1 MRKKGAKEE
10 EKGANRLKMGKKI
23 LVVDDSALMRKV
35 ACDIIKTDGR
45 YDEPDRCRDGEEAW
59 TYVTKNRYDAI
70 VLDVNMPKLDGIS
83 FLRRLKS
90 ENRKEHVM
98 MFSTTTG
105 EGTRQTIE
113 ALELGAMEFIKKPD
127 NLSDFSTED
136 FAKHFL
142 NLLAVVSGAGS
153 ALSPGTARDLQE
165 RSKPDQGSRI
175 VLRPSIRVNGEKLV
189 AIASSTGGP
198 KALHTLIPMLPEKLN
213 APVIVVQ
220 HMPMG
225 FTKSLAD
232 RLNELSRVEVK
243 EAEEGD
249 LLEKGHV
256 YIAPGD
262 RHLKVAKSGSHTRI
276 YFSME
281 PKREGVRP
289 CANYMFETIA
299 DTAFEMICCVVLT
312 GMGADGTAGI
322 KALEKNKKIHII
334 AQDEAT
340 CAVYGMPRAIA
351 NTGLVNEVLP
361 LERIAGAITKEVGL
375 LG

>member
-1 MRKKGAKEE
+1 
-10 EKGANRLKMGKKI
+10 
-23 LVVDDSALMRKV
+23 
-35 ACDIIKTDGR
+35 
-45 YDEPDRCRDGEEAW
+45 
-59 TYVTKNRYDAI
+59 
-70 VLDVNMPKLDGIS
+70 
-83 FLRRLKS
+83 
-90 ENRKEHVM
+90 
-98 MFSTTTG
+98 
-105 EGTRQTIE
+105 
-113 ALELGAMEFIKKPD
+113 
-127 NLSDFSTED
+127 
-136 FAKHFL
+136 
-142 NLLAVVSGAGS
+142 
-153 ALSPGTARDLQE
+153 
-165 RSKPDQGSRI
+165 
-175 VLRPSIRVNGEKLV
+175 
-189 AIASSTGGP
+189 
-198 KALHTLIPMLPEKLN
+198 LN
-213 APVIVVQ
+213 APVVVVQ

-232 RLNELSRVEVK
+232 RLNELSSLTVK

-262 RHLKVAKSGSHTRI
+262 KHLKVAKSGSHTRI

-299 DTAFEMICCVVLT
+299 GTAFEKVCCVVLT

-322 KALEKNKKIHII
+322 KELEKSKQIHII

>member
-1 MRKKGAKEE
+1 
-10 EKGANRLKMGKKI
+10 MGKKI

-35 ACDIIKTDGR
+35 ACDIIKSDGR
-45 YDEPDRCRDGEEAW
+45 YDEPERCRDGEEALAL
-59 TYVTKNRYDAI
+59 VMKNKYDAI
-70 VLDVNMPKLDGIS
+70 VLDVNMPKLDGLS
-83 FLRRLKS
+83 FLRKLK
-90 ENRKEHVM
+90 EAGKKEHVM

-105 EGTRQTIE
+105 EGTKQTIE
-113 ALELGAMEFIKKPD
+113 ALELGAMDFIKKPD
-127 NLSDFSTED
+127 NLTDISGEEFTE
-136 FAKHFL
+136 HFL
-142 NLLAVVSGAGS
+142 TMLAVVSGAGS
-153 ALSPGTARDLQE
+153 PLAPAKRRDFAE
-165 RSKPDQGSRI
+165 ESKSEGAGKI
-175 VLRPSIRVNGEKLV
+175 IFRPSIRVDGEKLV
-189 AIASSTGGP
+189 ALASSTGGP
-198 KALHTLIPMLPEKLN
+198 KALHSVIPLLPAKLN
-213 APVIVVQ
+213 APVVIVQ

-225 FTKSLAD
+225 FTKSLAE
-232 RLNELSRVEVK
+232 RLNDLSKVSVK

-262 RHLKVAKSGSHTRI
+262 KHLKVAKSGGHTRI

-289 CANYMFETIA
+289 CANYMYESIV
-299 DTAFEMICCVVLT
+299 DTSYKKICCVVLT

-322 KALEKNKKIHII
+322 KELVKSKQIHII

-361 LERIAGAITKEVGL
+361 LNKIAEAITKEVGVS
-375 LG
+375 G

>member
-1 MRKKGAKEE
+1 
-10 EKGANRLKMGKKI
+10 MGKKI

-35 ACDIIKTDGR
+35 ACDIIKTDSR
-45 YDEPDRCRDGEEAW
+45 YDEPERCHDGEEAW
-59 TYVTKNRYDAI
+59 NLVRKNKYDAI
-70 VLDVNMPKLDGIS
+70 VLDVNMPKLDGLS
-83 FLRRLKS
+83 FLRRLK
-90 ENRKEHVM
+90 EDNRKEHVM

-127 NLSDFSTED
+127 NLAAFSTDE
-136 FAKHFL
+136 FAEQFL
-142 NLLAVVSGAGS
+142 YLLAVVSGAGS
-153 ALSPGTARDLQE
+153 PLAPLKKREPAED
-165 RSKPDQGSRI
+165 SKAASGGKI
-175 VLRPSIRVNGEKLV
+175 VLRPSVRVDGEKLV

-198 KALHTLIPMLPEKLN
+198 KALHTLVPMLPKNLN
-213 APVIVVQ
+213 APVVIVQ

-225 FTKSLAD
+225 FTKSLSD
-232 RLNELSRVEVK
+232 RLNELSSLSVK

-249 LLEKGHV
+249 VLEKGHV

-262 RHLKVAKSGSHTRI
+262 KHLKVAKSGQRTRI
-276 YFSME
+276 YFSNE

-299 DTAFEMICCVVLT
+299 DTSYRKICCVVLT

-322 KALEKNKKIHII
+322 KELVKTKTLHII
-334 AQDEAT
+334 AQDEAS

-351 NTGLVNEVLP
+351 NSGLVNEVLP
-361 LERIAGAITKEVGL
+361 LGKIAGAIAKEVGT

>member
-1 MRKKGAKEE
+1 
-10 EKGANRLKMGKKI
+10 MGKKI

-35 ACDIIKTDGR
+35 ACDIIKSDGR
-45 YDEPDRCRDGEEAW
+45 YDEPERCRDGEEAW
-59 TYVTKNRYDAI
+59 ALVTKNKYDAI
-70 VLDVNMPKLDGIS
+70 VLDVNMPKLDGLS
-83 FLRRLKS
+83 FLRRLKN
-90 ENRKEHVM
+90 EDRKEHVM

-105 EGTRQTIE
+105 EGTKQTIE

-127 NLSDFSTED
+127 NLADFSTED
-136 FAKHFL
+136 FAAQFL
-142 NLLAVVSGAGS
+142 DLLAVVSGAGS
-153 ALSPGTARDLQE
+153 ALSPSVKRDHFE
-165 RSKPDQGSRI
+165 SAKPAAPEKI
-175 VLRPSIRVNGEKLV
+175 VLRPAVRVNGEKLV

-198 KALHTLIPMLPEKLN
+198 KALHSLIPMLPAALN
-213 APVIVVQ
+213 APVVIVQ

-232 RLNELSRVEVK
+232 RLNELSPLNVK

-249 LLEKGHV
+249 VLEKGCV

-262 RHLKVAKSGSHTRI
+262 KHLKVAKSGNHTRI
-276 YFSME
+276 YFSNE

-289 CANYMFETIA
+289 CANYMYETIA
-299 DTAFEMICCVVLT
+299 ATAYSEICCVVLT

-322 KALEKNKKIHII
+322 KELVRSKPLHII
-334 AQDEAT
+334 AQNEAT

-361 LERIAGAITKEVGL
+361 LEKIANAIVKEVGL
-375 LG
+375 TG

>member
-1 MRKKGAKEE
+1 
-10 EKGANRLKMGKKI
+10 MGKKI

-35 ACDIIKTDGR
+35 ACDIIERDNR
-45 YDEPDRCRDGEEAW
+45 YDKPERCRDGQEALDL
-59 TYVTKNRYDAI
+59 VKKNKYDAI

-83 FLRRLKS
+83 FLRKLK
-90 ENRKEHVM
+90 EEGLKEHVM

-105 EGTRQTIE
+105 EGTKQTME
-113 ALELGAMEFIKKPD
+113 ALELGAMDFIKKPD
-127 NLSDFSTED
+127 SLSDISGED
-136 FAKHFL
+136 FAEHFL
-142 NLLAVVSGAGS
+142 TMLAVVSGAGS
-153 ALSPGTARDLQE
+153 ALSPSRKRETAE
-165 RSKPDQGSRI
+165 EIKAEKTSSPVS
-175 VLRPSIRVNGEKLV
+175 LRPSLKVDGDKLI

-198 KALHTLIPMLPEKLN
+198 KALHSVIPMIPAKIN
-213 APVIVVQ
+213 APIIIVQ

-225 FTKSLAD
+225 FTKSLAE
-232 RLNELSRVEVK
+232 RLDSLSKVKVK

-262 RHLKVAKSGSHTRI
+262 KHMKVAKSGGHTRI
-276 YFSME
+276 YFTNE

-289 CANYMFETIA
+289 CANYMYESIA
-299 DTAFEMICCVVLT
+299 DTAYKKICCVVLT

-322 KALEKNKKIHII
+322 KDLVKHKQLHII
-334 AQDEAT
+334 SQDEES

-361 LERIAGAITKEVGL
+361 LTKIADAITKEVGL
-375 LG
+375 S